1 MIAAIRRLLTN
12 EEGQDLVEYILI
24 AAFIAV
30 VCWLAIQATGLAVSD
45 LWDVIE
51 TTMETAAGAV

>member
-1 MIAAIRRLLTN
+1 MNAALRRALTN

-30 VCWLAIQATGLAVSD
+30 VCWLAIQATGVAVSG

-51 TTMETAAGAV
+51 IAAEDIASLI